1 MRVISCAPAPSAWV
15 CTSATLRFRADVA
28 CCGASI
34 GALAGPASYL
44 LLLTGNEGAFPRILA
59 CGLLARLVLIA
70 LLGPWLGLMGAA
82 IAWSVSTIGVASV
95 LVIACRRRT
104 GLDPSLLGVILRP
117 RAAEPTLKGSVP

>member
-1 MRVISCAPAPSAWV
+1 MLVLTA
-15 CTSATLRFRADVA
+15 
-28 CCGASI
+28 GASI

-59 CGLLARLVLIA
+59 CGLLAPARRSSRV
-70 LLGPWLGLMGAA
+70 LGPWLGLMGAA

-117 RAAEPTLKGSVP
+117 RAAEPSLKGSVP

>member
-1 MRVISCAPAPSAWV
+1 LWIFGPVYLSAYPALLVLTA
-15 CTSATLRFRADVA
+15 
-28 CCGASI
+28 GASI

-59 CGLLARLVLIA
+59 CGLLGRLVLIA

-95 LVIACRRRT
+95 LVIACRQRT
-104 GLDPSLLGVILRP
+104 GLDPSLLSVILRP